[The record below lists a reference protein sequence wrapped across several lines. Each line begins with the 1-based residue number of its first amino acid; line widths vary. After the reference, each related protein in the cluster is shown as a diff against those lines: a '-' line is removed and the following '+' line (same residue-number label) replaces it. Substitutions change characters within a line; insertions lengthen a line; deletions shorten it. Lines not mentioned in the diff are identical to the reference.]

1 MNKYYYELIVKP
13 EVYYE
18 LFLELINSIVNDAI
32 EELNGSIIIRSEN
45 KLDDVREG
53 VEAFKQELTNAFNT
67 SIECK
72 IILKKKKNQD
82 WIKIYQKSIK
92 PIEVGDFYIY
102 PSWEKPKKNKQN
114 ILLDPALSFGSGH
127 HESTNSCLLLI
138 NKYVKANNSVADIG
152 CGSGIL
158 GIACAK
164 LKAKVD
170 ICDIDTLAVENA
182 KKNFKLNNVKLNN
195 SWIGSACDSN
205 LTYDLVIAN
214 IIAGV
219 LIAIKNDLQ
228 KITKNNGIIILSG
241 IINTYQ
247 DEVINT
253 FEDFQILEIIKQN
266 EWITLVLKRIKQ

>member
-1 MNKYYYELIVKP
+1 MNEYYYELIVKP

-45 KLDDVREG
+45 KLDDVKEG

-170 ICDIDTLAVENA
+170 ICDIDALAVENA
-182 KKNFKLNNVKLNN
+182 KKNFKINNASLNN

>member
-1 MNKYYYELIVKP
+1 MNEYYYELIVKP

-18 LFLELINSIVNDAI
+18 LFLELISSIVNDAI

-45 KLDDVREG
+45 KLDDVKEG

-170 ICDIDTLAVENA
+170 ICDIDALAVENA
-182 KKNFKLNNVKLNN
+182 KKNFKINNASLNN

>member
-182 KKNFKLNNVKLNN
+182 KKNFKINNASLNN